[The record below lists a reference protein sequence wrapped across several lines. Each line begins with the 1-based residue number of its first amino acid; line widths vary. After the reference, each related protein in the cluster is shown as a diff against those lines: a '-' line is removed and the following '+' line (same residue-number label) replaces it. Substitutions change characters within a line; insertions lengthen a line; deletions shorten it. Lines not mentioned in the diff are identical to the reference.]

1 VNTRGYAMI
10 EVLIALFLAAVGL
23 YAGLWLAL
31 GALASTAEA
40 RRADTAAVLA
50 ADLAGRVRALA
61 AVDWTAL
68 PAPMPCAS
76 ACSPVQLA
84 ALELADWLEAVET
97 SLPDG
102 AAELAPGGDA
112 SLALTLSW
120 TETGGAP
127 RELYLEI
134 AQ

>member
-1 VNTRGYAMI
+1 MI

-31 GALASTAEA
+31 GGLASTAEA

-50 ADLAGRVRALA
+50 ADLAGRIRALA

-68 PAPMPCAS
+68 PAPLPCGS
-76 ACSPVQLA
+76 GCSPMQLA
-84 ALELADWLEAVET
+84 AIELADWLATVEL

-102 AAELAPGGDA
+102 AAVLAPGGDA
-112 SLALTLSW
+112 SLSLTLSW

-127 RELYLEI
+127 RELRLEI
-134 AQ
+134 AR

>member
-1 VNTRGYAMI
+1 MI

-31 GALASTAEA
+31 GGLASTAEA
-40 RRADTAAVLA
+40 RRADIAAVLA
-50 ADLAGRVRALA
+50 ADLAGRIRALA
-61 AVDWTAL
+61 PVDWTAL
-68 PAPMPCAS
+68 PAPLPCGGG
-76 ACSPVQLA
+76 CSPMQLA
-84 ALELADWLEAVET
+84 AIELADWLTTVET

-127 RELYLEI
+127 RDLRLEI